1 MAVMTITKDNFE
13 AEVLTAQQ
21 PVLIDFWAAWCGP
34 CKMMGPVID
43 QIAEENE
50 AIKVGKINIDEQQ
63 ELAMKYGIMSIP
75 TVVLFENG
83 QPKETSVGLVP
94 KESIEK
100 MLK

>member
-13 AEVLTAQQ
+13 AEVVNSQQ

-43 QIAEENE
+43 EIAGENE
-50 AIKVGKINIDEQQ
+50 DIKVGKVNIDEEQ

-100 MLK
+100 MWK